1 MTAETGR
8 TLGLIALILL
18 ILLIGLRLTPLAVVP
33 LGVFSGF
40 AHGLKTF
47 VAGGFH
53 AGPFLPIIPFSF
65 LILIWI
71 CVVIWI
77 YRDAQS
83 RGMNGAL
90 WALLVFFGN
99 LIGLLIYLI
108 VRSDR
113 PLLVAETKP
122 AQTCPSC
129 KKTVVQSYTYCPHC
143 GKSLQSV
150 CPACGKQ
157 VEPGWKACPHCGSRL
172 QPEPPQLP

>member
-18 ILLIGLRLTPLAVVP
+18 VLLIGLRLTPLAIVP

-47 VAGGFH
+47 VVNGFH
-53 AGPFLPIIPFSF
+53 VGPFMPILPFSF
-65 LILIWI
+65 LMLIWI
-71 CVVIWI
+71 FVVIWI
-77 YRDAQS
+77 YRDAQR

-113 PLLVAETKP
+113 PLLIAENRPTL
-122 AQTCPSC
+122 TCPSC
-129 KKTVVQSYTYCPHC
+129 RKIVAQNYIYCPHC
-143 GKSLQSV
+143 GKSLRSV
-150 CPACGKQ
+150 CAACGKQ
-157 VEPGWKACPHCGSRL
+157 VEPGWKACPHCGATLHSD
-172 QPEPPQLP
+172 QQQIP